1 MELNEFTPSDHI
13 QDMRDKVTFAFEE
26 SPVFDRYLQTIAME
40 TMELQEVYKQLMQER
55 SIETAIGK
63 QLDILG
69 NIVGQSR
76 QLVNTG
82 TIPFFGFQGATG
94 ANSYGDIND
103 RRLGGYFWDINQPR
117 SGSTYLT
124 DEQYR
129 LFIKAKII
137 KNVTRATPE
146 DVIKFVQFVFGARR
160 VQVSVDEGAEQ
171 AVVLVS
177 DDLNDFE
184 MALLAYFVDDLYRSY
199 FVPKTLG
206 VGIVF
211 GVIPVT
217 EYFAYAGT
225 PDAYGYGTLNPTT
238 GVITGGGRYST
249 LI

>member
-1 MELNEFTPSDHI
+1 MAINEFIESNHI
-13 QDMRDKVTFAFEE
+13 EEMRNKVTFAFEE
-26 SPVFDRYLQTIAME
+26 SPVFDKYLQTITTE
-40 TMELQEVYKQLMQER
+40 TMQIQAVYKQLMQER
-55 SIETAIGK
+55 SIDTAIGK

-82 TIPFFGFQGATG
+82 TIPFFGFESATG
-94 ANSYGDIND
+94 ANSYGDITD
-103 RRLGGYFWDINQPR
+103 RKLGGYYWDLNQPR
-117 SGSTYLT
+117 TGSTYLT

-146 DVIKFVQFVFGARR
+146 DVIKFVQFVFGAKR

-184 MALLAYFVDDLYRSY
+184 MALLSYFVDDLYRSY

-206 VGIVF
+206 VGIAF

-217 EYFAYAGT
+217 EYFAYAGA
-225 PDAYGYGTLNPTT
+225 PDAYGYGSINPTT
-238 GVITGGGRYST
+238 GEVSGGGRYST

>member
-1 MELNEFTPSDHI
+1 MELNEFTPSNHL
-13 QDMRDKVTFAFEE
+13 QEMRDKVTFAFEE
-26 SPVFDRYLQTIAME
+26 SPVFDRYLQTITTE
-40 TMELQEVYKQLMQER
+40 SLQIQEVYRQLMQER
-55 SIETAIGK
+55 SIDTAIGK
-63 QLDILG
+63 QLDIIG

-76 QLVNTG
+76 QLVDTG
-82 TIPFFGFQGATG
+82 TIPFFGYQGATG
-94 ANSYGDIND
+94 ASSFGDVSS
-103 RRLGGYFWDINQPR
+103 RRVGGYYWDINQPR

-137 KNVTRATPE
+137 KNVTRGTPE
-146 DVIKFVQFVFGARR
+146 DVITFVKFVFGAKR

-184 MALLAYFVDDLYRSY
+184 MALLAYFVDGLYRSY

-206 VGIVF
+206 VGIIF
-211 GVIPVT
+211 GVIPIT

-238 GVITGGGRYST
+238 GEVTGGGTYST